1 MASRR
6 RTLSPM
12 SSEDLLKRVTSHP
25 DVLGGRPVIRGLRI
39 SVRDI
44 LDMLAGGAA
53 REEILAD
60 FPYLEADDITAALEY
75 AARSVDHRVIQTA

>member
-1 MASRR
+1 MPDNTKAEAASITMASRR
-6 RTLSPM
+6 RTQSPM

-53 REEILAD
+53 R
-60 FPYLEADDITAALEY
+60 
-75 AARSVDHRVIQTA
+75 SVDHRVIQTA